1 MKIRGILVSLAV
13 LSACLVWSTPASAVP
28 AFARQTNQ
36 ACSSCHFQ
44 HFPALTSYGRQF
56 KAGGYISTGK
66 SKEEILTAENLSM
79 PEDVFAALVTK
90 LRYIKTNGTDKTE
103 VTNTGAIQFP
113 DEAAFFLGGR
123 AGEHIGFIT
132 EITLADPTA
141 ADTNFTSFKIH
152 YTDNVGGTNLSII
165 PFLTDAGGAP
175 YGFELL
181 NTGAQRFQRVAE
193 ERNAISAQQ
202 FIGPGSG
209 SATGIALVAG
219 NQNYFVNYSLWH
231 PAFGE
236 AAHKQFAGYLRA
248 AITPTIGDWD
258 TAVGVQIFNGT
269 SWTVDTATTLDSKTM
284 TKAEFIDAQAQGSV
298 GGMPLGIYFTHGKAP
313 GTTAGGGNTP
323 NTFNDNPKDEKATS
337 LLAELGFMPRFSAFL
352 GYLDGDNGANAN
364 NTDKRK
370 TIGLNWMIAQN
381 SYLQIWNTKGSGSA
395 YETGGPQAATGKN
408 KVGLMLFSAF

>member
-1 MKIRGILVSLAV
+1 MKTRGILASLGV
-13 LSACLVWSTPASAVP
+13 LSACLVWTTPASAVP

-56 KAGGYISTGK
+56 KAGGYISAGK

-90 LRYIKTNGTDKTE
+90 LKYVKTNGTDKTE
-103 VTNTGAIQFP
+103 ITNTGELKFP
-113 DEAAFFLGGR
+113 DEAALFLGGR
-123 AGEHIGFIT
+123 AGEHIGYVT
-132 EITLADPTA
+132 EIALNTA
-141 ADTNFTSFKIH
+141 AENFTSFKIH
-152 YTDNVGGTNLSII
+152 YTDKVFGTDVSII
-165 PFLTDAGGAP
+165 PYLTDAGGAP

-193 ERNAISAQQ
+193 ERSAISAQQ
-202 FIGPGSG
+202 YIGAGAG
-209 SATGIALVAG
+209 AATGIALVASSE
-219 NQNYFVNYSLWH
+219 NYFVNYSLWH
-231 PAFGE
+231 PAFGD

-258 TAVGVQIFNGT
+258 TAVGVQVFNGT
-269 SWTVDTATTLDSKTM
+269 SWTVDTTTTEDSKTM
-284 TKAEFIDAQAQGSV
+284 PKAEFIDAQAQGSV
-298 GGMPLGIYFTHGKAP
+298 GGMPLGLYFTHGKAP

-323 NTFNDNPKDEKATS
+323 STFNANPKDEKATS

-364 NTDKRK
+364 NTDKRT

-381 SYLQIWNTKGSGSA
+381 SYLQLWNTKGSGSA
-395 YETGGPQAATGKN
+395 YETGGPMAAFGKN
-408 KVGLMLFSAF
+408 KVGLLLFSAF